1 MDKRLLISR
10 SEYFKEMLSEP
21 KWKEA
26 RTNTIDLRPGPLSVA
41 GVYLGCS

>member
-26 RTNTIDLRPGPLSVA
+26 RTNIIDLRPGDRNSRVT
-41 GVYLGCS
+41 GV